1 MSLSVSYVKN
11 VVFNM
16 AIHPIEYRYCS
27 EDMKSVFEE
36 EAKLQTWLDV
46 ESALARAHAKLG
58 SIPKKAAEEIAQ
70 KASTKFVTVKKVREI
85 DNQIH
90 HDLMAM
96 VKALTEVAGDSGRYV
111 HYGATSYD
119 IEDTALAL
127 QLRDA
132 IKVIEKD
139 LEKLKSTLAM
149 LTKKYRDVV
158 CIGRTHGQHAVP
170 TTYGLKFANWL
181 CEIQRDTER
190 LAQTKERILVGKMT
204 GAVGT
209 QATFGE
215 DARKLQSIVMKD
227 LGLKPV
233 MVSTQVIQRDRHA
246 ELVFVLALIGS
257 TLEKIAKELRNLQRT
272 EIGEVLE
279 KFGDKQVGSSTM
291 PQKRNPWKSE
301 NVCSLA
307 RVLKSHVMVAL
318 DNNPLEHERD
328 LTNSANERIIF
339 AESFMLLDFMLRR
352 MNGILESLELDQKN
366 ITKNLELT
374 KGLAMSEKIMIAL
387 VRKGMGRQDAHELLR
402 RSAMESYEKG
412 EPLKEILLR
421 NPEVKKRFTEEEIDN
436 YLDPRN
442 YIGTAREQVDEVL
455 KTIGKK

>member
-1 MSLSVSYVKN
+1 
-11 VVFNM
+11 M

-27 EDMKSVFEE
+27 DEMREVFEE
-36 EAKLQTWLDV
+36 EAKLQKWLDV
-46 ESALARAHAKLG
+46 ESSLAKAHAQLG
-58 SIPKKAAEEIAQ
+58 NIPKAAAAEISK
-70 KASTKFVTVKKVREI
+70 KADTQFVTVERVHEI
-85 DNQIH
+85 DEEIH

-96 VKALTEVAGDSGRYV
+96 VRALTEVAGDAGKYV

-132 IKVIEKD
+132 IEIIESNLK
-139 LEKLKSTLAM
+139 KLKDTLAT
-149 LTKKYRDVV
+149 LTKKNRDVV

-181 CEIQRDTER
+181 CEIQRDIDR
-190 LAQTKERILVGKMT
+190 LEQAKKRILVGKMT

-215 DARKLQSIVMKD
+215 NARKLQALVMKD
-227 LGLKPV
+227 LGLTPV
-233 MVSTQVIQRDRHA
+233 MISTQVIQRDRHA

-257 TLEKIAKELRNLQRT
+257 TLEKIAKEVRNLQRT

-279 KFGDKQVGSSTM
+279 SFENKQVGSSTM
-291 PQKRNPWKSE
+291 PHKRNPWKSE

-328 LTNSANERIIF
+328 LSNSANERIIF

-352 MNGILESLELDQKN
+352 ITDILLSLELQHDK
-366 ITKNLELT
+366 IKENLDLT
-374 KGLAMSEKIMIAL
+374 KGLVMSEKIMIAL
-387 VRKGMGRQDAHELLR
+387 VKKGIGRQDAHEIMR
-402 RSAMESYEKG
+402 QAAMESYAKG
-412 EPLKEILLR
+412 APLKDILLK
-421 NPEVKKRFTEEEIDN
+421 NSQVKKHFTAKEIER
-436 YLDPRN
+436 LFDPRN
-442 YIGTAREQVDEVL
+442 YIGTAKEQVDDVL
-455 KTIGKK
+455 KALNKK

>member
-1 MSLSVSYVKN
+1 MR
-11 VVFNM
+11 
-16 AIHPIEYRYCS
+16 E
-27 EDMKSVFEE
+27 VFEE

-46 ESALARAHAKLG
+46 EASLAKAHAKLG
-58 SIPKKAAEEIAQ
+58 NIPKKAADVIVR
-70 KASTKFVTVKKVREI
+70 KADTQFVTVERVREI
-85 DNQIH
+85 EDEIH

-96 VKALTEVAGDSGRYV
+96 VRALTEVSGDAGKYV

-132 IKVIEKD
+132 INVIEDD
-139 LEKLKSTLAM
+139 LQKLKSALVM

-181 CEIQRDTER
+181 AELQRDIDR
-190 LAQTKERILVGKMT
+190 LEQAKKRILVGKMT

-209 QATFGE
+209 QATFGKN
-215 DARKLQSIVMKD
+215 ARKLQAIVMRD
-227 LGLKPV
+227 LGLTPV

-246 ELVFVLALIGS
+246 ELIFVLALTGS
-257 TLEKIAKELRNLQRT
+257 TLEKVAKEIRNLQRT

-279 KFGDKQVGSSTM
+279 RFGSKQVGSSTM
-291 PQKRNPWKSE
+291 PHKRNPWKSE

-307 RVLKSHVMVAL
+307 RVLKSHVMIAL

-352 MNGILESLELDQKN
+352 ITDILASLELQHER
-366 ITKNLELT
+366 IQGNLDLT
-374 KGLAMSEKIMIAL
+374 KGLIMSEKIMIDL
-387 VRKGMGRQDAHELLR
+387 VKKGIGRQDAHEIMR
-402 RSAMESYEKG
+402 VSAMESYAKG
-412 EPLKEILLR
+412 ESLKEILMR
-421 NPEVKKRFTEEEIDN
+421 NPEVKKHFTAKQLDGL
-436 YLDPRN
+436 LDPRN

-455 KTIGKK
+455 KMVGKK

>member
-1 MSLSVSYVKN
+1 
-11 VVFNM
+11 M

-27 EDMKSVFEE
+27 EDMTAVFEE
-36 EAKLQTWLDV
+36 EAKLQKWLDV
-46 ESALARAHAKLG
+46 EASLARAHAQLG
-58 SIPKKAAEEIAQ
+58 NIPKAAAAEIAK
-70 KASTKFVTVKKVREI
+70 KADTQFVTLDRVHEI
-85 DNQIH
+85 DDEIH

-96 VKALTEVAGDSGRYV
+96 VRALTEAAGDAGKFV

-132 IKVIEKD
+132 ISIIEKD
-139 LEKLKSTLAM
+139 LDALKSTLAA
-149 LTKKYRDVV
+149 LTKKHRDVV

-181 CEIQRDTER
+181 CEIQRDIDR
-190 LAQTKERILVGKMT
+190 LDQAKKRILVGKMT

-215 DARKLQSIVMKD
+215 NARHLQTLVMKD
-227 LGLKPV
+227 LGLTPV

-279 KFGDKQVGSSTM
+279 SFGDKQVGSSTM
-291 PQKRNPWKSE
+291 PHKRNPWKSE
-301 NVCSLA
+301 NICSLA

-339 AESFMLLDFMLRR
+339 AESFMLLDFMLKRITD
-352 MNGILESLELDQKN
+352 ILGSLELQHDR
-366 ITKNLELT
+366 IEENLDLT
-374 KGLAMSEKIMIAL
+374 KGLVMSEKIMIAL
-387 VRKGMGRQDAHELLR
+387 VKKGIGRQDAHEIMR
-402 RSAMESYEKG
+402 QAAMESYAKG
-412 EPLKEILLR
+412 ASLKEILLQ
-421 NPEVKKRFTEEEIDN
+421 NPAVKKRFTTKELERL
-436 YLDPRN
+436 LDPRN
-442 YIGTAREQVDEVL
+442 YIGTAREQVDDVL
-455 KTIGKK
+455 KAMRKI

>member
-1 MSLSVSYVKN
+1 
-11 VVFNM
+11 M

-27 EDMKSVFEE
+27 EEMTQVFEE
-36 EAKLQTWLDV
+36 EAKLQKWLDV
-46 ESALARAHAKLG
+46 ESALARAHAQLG
-58 SIPKKAAEEIAQ
+58 NIPKNAAAKIAKKADTQ
-70 KASTKFVTVKKVREI
+70 FVTVERVHEI
-85 DNQIH
+85 DDEIH

-96 VKALTEVAGDSGRYV
+96 VRALTEAAGDAGKYV

-132 IKVIEKD
+132 ISIIEKD
-139 LEKLKSTLAM
+139 IDALKSTLAA
-149 LTKKYRDVV
+149 LTKRNRDVV

-181 CEIQRDTER
+181 CEIQRDIDR
-190 LAQTKERILVGKMT
+190 LDQAKKRILVGKMT

-215 DARKLQSIVMKD
+215 NARRLQTLVMKD
-227 LGLKPV
+227 LDLTPV

-279 KFGDKQVGSSTM
+279 SFGDKQVGSSTM
-291 PQKRNPWKSE
+291 PHKRNPWKSE
-301 NVCSLA
+301 NICSLA

-352 MNGILESLELDQKN
+352 INDILTSLELQHGR
-366 ITKNLELT
+366 IQENLDLT
-374 KGLAMSEKIMIAL
+374 KGLVMSEKIMIAL
-387 VRKGMGRQDAHELLR
+387 VKKGIGRQDAHEIMR
-402 RSAMESYEKG
+402 QAAMESYAKG
-412 EPLKEILLR
+412 ASLKEILLK
-421 NPEVKKRFTEEEIDN
+421 NPQVKKRFNAKELERL
-436 YLDPRN
+436 LDPRN
-442 YIGTAREQVDEVL
+442 YIGTAREQVDDVL
-455 KTIGKK
+455 NVIGKK

>member
-1 MSLSVSYVKN
+1 MR
-11 VVFNM
+11 
-16 AIHPIEYRYCS
+16 E
-27 EDMKSVFEE
+27 VFEE

-46 ESALARAHAKLG
+46 EAALARAHAKLG
-58 SIPKKAAEEIAQ
+58 KIPNKAAAEISR
-70 KASTKFVTVKKVREI
+70 KADTRFVTLDRVKEI
-85 DNQIH
+85 EEEIH

-96 VKALTEVAGDSGRYV
+96 VRALTEATGDAGKYV

-132 IKVIEKD
+132 ISVIEAD
-139 LEKLKSTLAM
+139 LEKLKSALIM
-149 LTKKYRDVV
+149 LTKKHRDVV

-181 CEIQRDTER
+181 AELQRDIDR
-190 LAQTKERILVGKMT
+190 LEQAKRRILVGKMT

-215 DARKLQSIVMKD
+215 NARELQRIVMKD
-227 LGLKPV
+227 LGLSPV

-246 ELVFVLALIGS
+246 ELVFVLALTGS
-257 TLEKIAKELRNLQRT
+257 TLEKIAKEIRNLQRT
-272 EIGEVLE
+272 EIGELQE
-279 KFGDKQVGSSTM
+279 SFGSKQVGSSTM
-291 PQKRNPWKSE
+291 PNKRNPWKSE

-307 RVLKSHVMVAL
+307 RVLKSHVMIAL

-339 AESFMLLDFMLRR
+339 SESFMLLDFMLRR
-352 MNGILESLELDQKN
+352 ITDILTSIELRHERIQE
-366 ITKNLELT
+366 NLDLT
-374 KGLAMSEKIMIAL
+374 KGLVMSEKIMIDL
-387 VRKGMGRQDAHELLR
+387 VKKGIGRQDAHEIMR
-402 RSAMESYEKG
+402 QAAMESYQSG
-412 EPLKEILLR
+412 ASLKEILLR
-421 NPEVKKRFTEEEIDN
+421 NPEVRKRLTAKELDGL
-436 YLDPRN
+436 LDPRK

-455 KTIGKK
+455 KAVGKK

>member
-1 MSLSVSYVKN
+1 
-11 VVFNM
+11 M

-27 EDMKSVFEE
+27 DEMREVFEE

-46 ESALARAHAKLG
+46 EASLAKAHAKLG
-58 SIPKKAAEEIAQ
+58 NIPKKAAEEITK
-70 KASTKFVTVKKVREI
+70 KADTQFVTVDRVREI
-85 DNQIH
+85 DNEIH

-96 VKALTEVAGDSGRYV
+96 VRALTEVAGGAGKYV

-132 IKVIEKD
+132 INVIEGD
-139 LEKLKSTLAM
+139 LDKLKSALVM

-181 CEIQRDTER
+181 AEIQRDIER
-190 LAQTKERILVGKMT
+190 LEQAKKRILVGKMT

-215 DARKLQSIVMKD
+215 NARELQRIVMKD
-227 LGLKPV
+227 LGLTPV

-246 ELVFVLALIGS
+246 ELVFVLALTGS
-257 TLEKIAKELRNLQRT
+257 TLEKIAKEIRNLQRT

-291 PQKRNPWKSE
+291 PNKRNPWKSE

-307 RVLKSHVMVAL
+307 RVLKSHVMIAL

-352 MNGILESLELDQKN
+352 ITDILGSLELQHER
-366 ITKNLELT
+366 IQGNLDLT
-374 KGLAMSEKIMIAL
+374 KGLVMSEKIMIDL
-387 VRKGMGRQDAHELLR
+387 VKKGIGRQDAHEIMR
-402 RSAMESYEKG
+402 VSAMESYQSG
-412 EPLKEILLR
+412 ASLKEILLK
-421 NPEVKKRFTEEEIDN
+421 NPKVKKRFTAKA
-436 YLDPRN
+436 LDRLLNPRN
-442 YIGTAREQVDEVL
+442 YIGTAKEQVDEVL
-455 KTIGKK
+455 RAVGKEPKK

>member
-1 MSLSVSYVKN
+1 
-11 VVFNM
+11 M

-27 EDMKSVFEE
+27 EEMTAVFEE
-36 EAKLQTWLDV
+36 EAKLQKWLDV
-46 ESALARAHAKLG
+46 EASLARAHAQLG
-58 SIPKKAAEEIAQ
+58 NIPKKAAEEIAK
-70 KASTKFVTVKKVREI
+70 KADTQFVTLDRVHEI
-85 DNQIH
+85 DDEIH

-96 VKALTEVAGDSGRYV
+96 VRALTEAAGDAGKFV

-132 IKVIEKD
+132 IEIIEGNLK
-139 LEKLKSTLAM
+139 KLKDTLVT
-149 LTKKYRDVV
+149 LTRKNRDVV

-181 CEIQRDTER
+181 CEIQRDVDR
-190 LAQTKERILVGKMT
+190 LDQAKKRILVGKMT

-215 DARKLQSIVMKD
+215 NARRLQSLIMKD
-227 LGLKPV
+227 LGLSSV

-279 KFGDKQVGSSTM
+279 SFGSKQVGSSTM
-291 PQKRNPWKSE
+291 PHKRNPWKSE
-301 NVCSLA
+301 NICSLA

-318 DNNPLEHERD
+318 DNNPMEHERD

-352 MNGILESLELDQKN
+352 ISDILISMELQHGR
-366 ITKNLELT
+366 IQENLDLT
-374 KGLAMSEKIMIAL
+374 KGLVMSEKIMIAL
-387 VRKGMGRQDAHELLR
+387 VKKGIGRQDAHEIMR
-402 RSAMESYEKG
+402 KAAMESYAKG
-412 EPLKEILLR
+412 ASLKEILLK
-421 NPEVKKRFTEEEIDN
+421 NPQVKKYFNAKELERL
-436 YLDPRN
+436 LDPRN
-442 YIGTAREQVDEVL
+442 YIGTAREQVDDVL
-455 KTIGKK
+455 KAIGKK

>member
-1 MSLSVSYVKN
+1 
-11 VVFNM
+11 M

-27 EDMKSVFEE
+27 DEMRQVFEE
-36 EAKLQTWLDV
+36 ESKLQKWLDV
-46 ESALARAHAKLG
+46 EAALAKAHAQLG
-58 SIPKKAAEEIAQ
+58 SIPAKAAQEIAR
-70 KASTKFVTVKKVREI
+70 KADTSFVTIERVREI
-85 DNQIH
+85 DDEIH

-96 VKALTEVAGDSGRYV
+96 VRALTEVTGDSGKYV
-111 HYGATSYD
+111 HFGATSYD

-132 IKVIEKD
+132 IDVIEGD
-139 LEKLKSTLAM
+139 LQKLKSALVTL
-149 LTKKYRDVV
+149 TRKYRDVV

-181 CEIQRDTER
+181 AELQRDIER
-190 LAQTKERILVGKMT
+190 LEQAKKRILVGKMT

-215 DARKLQSIVMKD
+215 NAKRLQAIVMKD
-227 LGLKPV
+227 LGLSPV

-246 ELVFVLALIGS
+246 ELVFVLALTGS

-279 KFGDKQVGSSTM
+279 RFGSKQVGSSTM
-291 PQKRNPWKSE
+291 PHKRNPWKSE

-307 RVLKSHVMVAL
+307 RVLKSHVMIAL

-352 MNGILESLELDQKN
+352 VTDILNSLELQHER
-366 ITKNLELT
+366 IQENLDFT
-374 KGLAMSEKIMIAL
+374 KGLIMSEKIMIDL
-387 VRKGMGRQDAHELLR
+387 VKKGVGRQEAHEIMR
-402 RSAMESYEKG
+402 VSAMESYRSG
-412 EPLKEILLR
+412 ASLKEILLKH
-421 NPEVKKRFTEEEIDN
+421 PEVKKRFTAKQLERL
-436 YLDPRN
+436 LDPRN

-455 KTIGKK
+455 KAVGKK

>member
-1 MSLSVSYVKN
+1 
-11 VVFNM
+11 M

-27 EDMKSVFEE
+27 DEMREVFEE

-46 ESALARAHAKLG
+46 EASLAKAHAQLG
-58 SIPKKAAEEIAQ
+58 NIPKAAAAEIAK
-70 KASTKFVTVKKVREI
+70 KADTQFVTVERVHEI
-85 DNQIH
+85 DNEIH

-96 VKALTEVAGDSGRYV
+96 VRALTEVAGDAGKYV

-132 IKVIEKD
+132 ISIIEKD
-139 LEKLKSTLAM
+139 IDTLKSTLAA
-149 LTKKYRDVV
+149 LTKRNRDVV

-181 CEIQRDTER
+181 CEIQRDIDR
-190 LAQTKERILVGKMT
+190 LDQAKKRILVGKMT

-215 DARKLQSIVMKD
+215 NARRLQTLVMKD
-227 LGLKPV
+227 LGLTPV

-279 KFGDKQVGSSTM
+279 SFGDKQVGSSTM
-291 PQKRNPWKSE
+291 PHKRNPWKSE
-301 NVCSLA
+301 NICSLA

-339 AESFMLLDFMLRR
+339 AESFVLLDFMLRR
-352 MNGILESLELDQKN
+352 INDILISLELQHGR
-366 ITKNLELT
+366 IQENLDLT
-374 KGLAMSEKIMIAL
+374 KGLVMSEKIMIAL
-387 VRKGMGRQDAHELLR
+387 VKKGIGRQDAHEIMR
-402 RSAMESYEKG
+402 TSAMESYAKG
-412 EPLKEILLR
+412 ASLKEILLK
-421 NPEVKKRFTEEEIDN
+421 NPQVKKRFNAKELERL
-436 YLDPRN
+436 LDPRN
-442 YIGTAREQVDEVL
+442 YIGTAREQVDDVL
-455 KTIGKK
+455 KAIGKK

>member
-1 MSLSVSYVKN
+1 
-11 VVFNM
+11 M

-27 EDMKSVFEE
+27 DDMREIFEE

-46 ESALARAHAKLG
+46 EASLAKAHAKLG
-58 SIPKKAAEEIAQ
+58 NIPKKAAQEIAK
-70 KASTKFVTVKKVREI
+70 KADTQFVTVDRMHEI
-85 DNQIH
+85 DNEIH

-96 VKALTEVAGDSGRYV
+96 VRALTEVAGDAGKYV

-132 IKVIEKD
+132 INVIEKD
-139 LEKLKSTLAM
+139 LDKLKSMLVM

-181 CEIQRDTER
+181 CEVQRDIER
-190 LAQTKERILVGKMT
+190 LEQAKKRILVGKMT

-215 DARKLQSIVMKD
+215 NARKLQALVMKD
-227 LGLKPV
+227 LGLVPV
-233 MVSTQVIQRDRHA
+233 MASTQVIQRDRHA
-246 ELVFVLALIGS
+246 ELIFVLALTGS
-257 TLEKIAKELRNLQRT
+257 TLEKIAKEIRNLQRT
-272 EIGEVLE
+272 EIGEVME
-279 KFGDKQVGSSTM
+279 RFGEKQVGSSTM
-291 PQKRNPWKSE
+291 PHKRNPWKSE

-307 RVLKSHVMVAL
+307 RVLKSHVMIAL

-352 MNGILESLELDQKN
+352 ITDILASLELQHER
-366 ITKNLELT
+366 IQRNLDLT
-374 KGLAMSEKIMIAL
+374 KGLIMSEKIMIDL
-387 VRKGMGRQDAHELLR
+387 VKKGIGRQDAHEIMR
-402 RSAMESYEKG
+402 VSAMESYQSG
-412 EPLKEILLR
+412 ASLKEILLQ
-421 NPEVKKRFTEEEIDN
+421 NPEVKKRFTAKEIDRL
-436 YLDPRN
+436 LDPRN
-442 YIGTAREQVDEVL
+442 YIGTAREQVDDVL
-455 KTIGKK
+455 KTIGRK

>member
-1 MSLSVSYVKN
+1 M
-11 VVFNM
+11 
-16 AIHPIEYRYCS
+16 RQ
-27 EDMKSVFEE
+27 VFEE
-36 EAKLQTWLDV
+36 ESKLQKWLDV
-46 ESALARAHAKLG
+46 EAALAKAHAQLG
-58 SIPKKAAEEIAQ
+58 SIPAKAAQEIAR
-70 KASTKFVTVKKVREI
+70 KADTSFVTIERVREI
-85 DNQIH
+85 DDEIH

-96 VKALTEVAGDSGRYV
+96 VRALTEVTGDSGKYV
-111 HYGATSYD
+111 HFGATSYD

-132 IKVIEKD
+132 IDVIEGD
-139 LEKLKSTLAM
+139 LQKLKSALVTL
-149 LTKKYRDVV
+149 TRKYRDVV

-181 CEIQRDTER
+181 AELQRDIER
-190 LAQTKERILVGKMT
+190 LEQAKKRILVGKMT

-215 DARKLQSIVMKD
+215 NAKRLQAIVMKD
-227 LGLKPV
+227 LGLSPV

-246 ELVFVLALIGS
+246 ELVFVLALTGS

-279 KFGDKQVGSSTM
+279 RFGSKQVGSSTM
-291 PQKRNPWKSE
+291 PHKRNPWKSE

-307 RVLKSHVMVAL
+307 RVLKSHVMIAL

-352 MNGILESLELDQKN
+352 VTDILNSLELQHER
-366 ITKNLELT
+366 IQENLDFT
-374 KGLAMSEKIMIAL
+374 KGLIMSEKIMIDL
-387 VRKGMGRQDAHELLR
+387 VKKGVGRQEAHEIMR
-402 RSAMESYEKG
+402 VSAMESYRSG
-412 EPLKEILLR
+412 ASLKEILLKR
-421 NPEVKKRFTEEEIDN
+421 PEVKKRFTAKQLEGL
-436 YLDPRN
+436 LDPRN

-455 KTIGKK
+455 KAVAKKR